1 MKLNEQNL
9 WGTPLAFVHPMVPV
23 VARLFLANPAHQDK
37 IKAVWGICAGRPAI
51 RKLEFIS
58 GLDSSIQILYSIL
71 PHNETEWIAHHTT
84 LARLFAFGLSN
95 RYAFLSSQITPSVLD
110 ISFDPLIG
118 NAGLLVTTGC
128 GQRVW
133 ISGECVLKRL
143 GLALYGSRRVPLGLI
158 FDFEP
163 HSREDGVFGLR
174 LFRVRRFRVLSDK
187 RLYLCTVTLGFNADG
202 VLEGCVNDKP
212 NIILTT
218 LSILRC
224 LKRLTDKLVAPTL
237 LDRCSKLLAL
247 ADPSVKCGA
256 LLPTE
261 ILPSILLYKH
271 PIQTPPLARCL

>member
-1 MKLNEQNL
+1 
-9 WGTPLAFVHPMVPV
+9 
-23 VARLFLANPAHQDK
+23 
-37 IKAVWGICAGRPAI
+37 
-51 RKLEFIS
+51 
-58 GLDSSIQILYSIL
+58 
-71 PHNETEWIAHHTT
+71 
-84 LARLFAFGLSN
+84 LFAFGLSN
-95 RYAFLSSQITPSVLD
+95 RYAFLSSQITASVLD
-110 ISFDPLIG
+110 ISFDPLIE

-133 ISGECVLKRL
+133 ISGESVLERL
-143 GLALYGSRRVPLGLI
+143 GLALYGSRRAPPGLI

-163 HSREDGVFGLR
+163 HSRKDGVFGLR

-224 LKRLTDKLVAPTL
+224 LKLLTDKLVAPTL
-237 LDRCSKLLAL
+237 LDRCSKSLAL
-247 ADPSVKCGA
+247 ADPRVKCGA

-271 PIQTPPLARCL
+271 PIQTPPLARFLE